1 MSTDAR
7 IRQPRT
13 AEIVAAVLRRRILD
27 GELADGEVLSPQSR
41 LLEEFGVSRPSIRDA
56 FWILQSEGLL
66 TVRRGKHGGAIVH
79 TPKAEG
85 TSKMIGMVLEV
96 ERVSAS
102 DLAEAIDLLEP
113 TCGKQCAQRAVEDES
128 IVAELETLV
137 EESKSV
143 IEDRLAFL
151 QSSQKFHDAIVRL
164 AGNRTL
170 ALVAGA
176 LNELWSVQQLERG
189 GTVDGE
195 QSIERRN
202 AAVHDHEAI
211 VDAIRRGDE
220 AETAKRLQEH
230 LYVAQKMVMADEAV
244 SSPVVV
250 ADPRNLAWSE
260 LRQTSKRGPTSRNL

>member
-1 MSTDAR
+1 
-7 IRQPRT
+7 
-13 AEIVAAVLRRRILD
+13 
-27 GELADGEVLSPQSR
+27 
-41 LLEEFGVSRPSIRDA
+41 
-56 FWILQSEGLL
+56 
-66 TVRRGKHGGAIVH
+66 
-79 TPKAEG
+79 
-85 TSKMIGMVLEV
+85 
-96 ERVSAS
+96 
-102 DLAEAIDLLEP
+102 
-113 TCGKQCAQRAVEDES
+113 
-128 IVAELETLV
+128 LETLIA
-137 EESKSV
+137 ESKAV

-195 QSIERRN
+195 HSIERRN
-202 AAVHDHEAI
+202 AAVHDHEGI

-220 AETAKRLQEH
+220 AETAKRLQTH

-260 LRQTSKRGPTSRNL
+260 LRQTSKRGPTSRNM